1 LNNRGL
7 WRRFG
12 CPVIGC
18 NNRAIKT
25 DLALLFSQLAG
36 YPEQAMLTGP
46 ADRTK
51 LASWSASAGFW
62 QQLKT
67 GKPGAAGQEK
77 LC

>member
-1 LNNRGL
+1 
-7 WRRFG
+7 
-12 CPVIGC
+12 
-18 NNRAIKT
+18 
-25 DLALLFSQLAG
+25 
-36 YPEQAMLTGP
+36 MLTGP

-62 QQLKT
+62 QQLET